1 MANTINGMAV
11 DEVRDKLK
19 NLVSAEDWTIQDKTG
34 YPYPSTGRLTPCT
47 ASGKRSGA

>member
-19 NLVSAEDWTIQDKTG
+19 ILYLQKIGPYRIKQDILILKAQCCAG
-34 YPYPSTGRLTPCT
+34 G
-47 ASGKRSGA
+47 

>member
-19 NLVSAEDWTIQDKTG
+19 NLVSAEDWTIQDKTDILILKAQCCAG
-34 YPYPSTGRLTPCT
+34 G
-47 ASGKRSGA
+47 

>member
-34 YPYPSTGRLTPCT
+34 YPYLKGAMLRGRLTELL
-47 ASGKRSGA
+47 GLNI